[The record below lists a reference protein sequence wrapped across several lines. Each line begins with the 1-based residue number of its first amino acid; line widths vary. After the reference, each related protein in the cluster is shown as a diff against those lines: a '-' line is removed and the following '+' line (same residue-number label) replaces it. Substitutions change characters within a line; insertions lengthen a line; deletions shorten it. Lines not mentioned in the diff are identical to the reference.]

1 VKIDFLNRW
10 RKLTGALVIG
20 GHVQGLGLVRA
31 LGEND
36 IPVYVLDE
44 TKYNIARF
52 SKYCEKFLKIPEEI
66 YDSEK
71 KYVEFFS
78 DLVKKEEISD
88 WVVFPTDD
96 RDVKFLSKNKEEFSE
111 FLKITTPD
119 WSITKKCYDK
129 KLTYKIADEIGIP
142 IPKTEFPKDRT
153 DLEKI
158 DEEFEYPI
166 ILKPAVMHEFREKTG
181 KKVWKI
187 DNFSEL
193 KEKYHEALEFLD
205 FEDIIVQEIIP
216 GEPENLFSYG
226 SFFKKEKEIG
236 YVVGKRKRQIP
247 MDFGDAST
255 FVEAVDNQ
263 EVRELGQKLLSHI
276 DYRGMSEVEFKR
288 DPRDG
293 EYKLLE
299 INPRSWKWHSIAP
312 AMGVNLPFSLFEYM
326 NNRDIPH
333 QSQTNTEN
341 ISWFDF
347 YTDIYIAFKEVL
359 NGRLKFFEYVNML
372 KSKRTFSVLQ
382 KEDLKPFLY
391 ETIFLPYLYMSR
403 R

>member
-1 VKIDFLNRW
+1 
-10 RKLTGALVIG
+10 LTGALVIG

-52 SKYCEKFLKIPEEI
+52 SKYCEKFLKIPESI

-71 KYVEFFS
+71 EYVEFFS
-78 DLVKKEEISD
+78 DLVEKEKISD

-96 RDVKFLSKNKEEFSE
+96 RDVKFLSKNKEELSE

-142 IPKTEFPKDRT
+142 IPKTEFPQNRT

-187 DNFSEL
+187 DDFSGL
-193 KEKYHEALEFLD
+193 KEKYKEGLEFLD
-205 FEDIIVQEIIP
+205 PGDIIVQEIIP
-216 GEPENLFSYG
+216 GGPENLFSYG

-276 DYRGMSEVEFKR
+276 GYRGLSEVEFKR

-293 EYKLLE
+293 QYKLLE

-312 AMGVNLPFSLFEYM
+312 AMGVNLPLEVFKDITKNGTNSISQNEYERL
-326 NNRDIPH
+326 NWI
-333 QSQTNTEN
+333 
-341 ISWFDF
+341 DF
-347 YTDIYIAFKEVL
+347 YTDIYLGITEILKGNMLSKYYLASFKEDKV
-359 NGRLKFFEYVNML
+359 Y
-372 KSKRTFSVLQ
+372 SVLS
-382 KEDLKPFLY
+382 KDD
-391 ETIFLPYLYMSR
+391 FLPFILETLFLLKLWKERS
-403 R
+403 